1 LKGTDN
7 DPLSTLLRSKR
18 ETTRFQVLVE
28 VAEHQPSVR
37 QQEIAEKLGVTP
49 QAISEYIRDLSD
61 DGLITAEGRGRYAVT
76 RKGIEWVLQRAE
88 QLESYARHI
97 RRDIIQQVAV
107 WAALAAEDLHK
118 GDEVGVFM
126 NKGLLYAGKEPQS
139 AMGVV
144 ISDALKGSDVGVAR
158 LNGIIDHTEGS
169 ICVCKVPRIERGGS
183 AVIEQE
189 KLFKIVQKA
198 EIVGAVGIE
207 AYMALKKAGIRS
219 DMFYGA
225 REGVIEAAFH
235 GLTCAILIVD
245 SEFTD
250 FIKRLET
257 AGLSYAIHDLA
268 AQ

>member
-1 LKGTDN
+1 MTESDR
-7 DPLSTLLRSKR
+7 DPLSILLRSKR

-28 VAEHQPSVR
+28 IAEHQPSIR

-49 QAISEYIRDLSD
+49 QAISEYIRDLAD
-61 DGLITAEGRGRYAVT
+61 DGLIVAEGRGRYSVT
-76 RKGIEWVLQRAE
+76 RKGVEWVLQNAE
-88 QLESYARHI
+88 QLESYARHV

-107 WAALAAEDLHK
+107 WAAIAGEEIQK
-118 GDEVGVFM
+118 GDEVGVYM
-126 NKGLLYAGKEPQS
+126 KGGWLYAGSEPRS
-139 AMGVV
+139 AMGVA
-144 ISDALKGSDVGVAR
+144 IDDAEKGSDVGIAR
-158 LNGIIDHTEGS
+158 LNGIIDHTEGT

-183 AVIEQE
+183 RVIEREQ
-189 KLFKIVQKA
+189 LYKIVQKA
-198 EIVGAVGIE
+198 EIVGAVGVE
-207 AYMALKKAGIRS
+207 AYMALKKSGIRS

-235 GLTCAILIVD
+235 GMNCAIIVVD

-257 AGLSYAIHDLA
+257 AGLSYTIHDLA